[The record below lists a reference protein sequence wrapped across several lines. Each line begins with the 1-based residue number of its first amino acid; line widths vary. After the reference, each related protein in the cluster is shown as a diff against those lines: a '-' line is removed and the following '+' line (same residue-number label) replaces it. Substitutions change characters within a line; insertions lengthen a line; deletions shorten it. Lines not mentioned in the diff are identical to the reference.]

1 MIRSH
6 LILSLFFIASV
17 ATPAYSQVDESPQ
30 EPPYVQEDIDG
41 GFSLG
46 SDEEG
51 TAESS
56 QPTDDEDVLSFEKA
70 LQDES
75 TTPNEPSVAQ
85 PQEEDLNFDE
95 EESEVAPQYASPE
108 PDVVPAP
115 PVLNQEEPVKV
126 YKNSRGRVEYIEHPL
141 AAKGLMA
148 ITKDGSYIYRTQD
161 SAVHKHT
168 GAVRLGMMDPPKITA
183 ADGTTYEMMYSE
195 GQQPVFFFDYEWKP
209 FQKWGMLGLQMSVGA
224 LYATGNGRFADP
236 NLGNLTPKEQ
246 YTFLAMPLS
255 LGFVYRLEWMRRQ
268 WLAPYISAGGTYVGV
283 VEFRDDGKAP
293 SAVGTPGAYGGAG
306 MMFNVSALNRE
317 TAFTLRSEYGIS
329 NLWVSL
335 DYRYM
340 NTFSE
345 DVDFTSNILGAGI
358 IVDY

>member
-1 MIRSH
+1 MNKSH
-6 LILSLFFIASV
+6 LILSLFVIASL
-17 ATPAYSQVDESPQ
+17 ATPAHSQVDEAPQ

-41 GFSLG
+41 GFSFESEG
-46 SDEEG
+46 EG
-51 TAESS
+51 TAEFPQS
-56 QPTDDEDVLSFEKA
+56 TDDDEILSFEKA
-70 LQDES
+70 LSDES
-75 TTPNEPSVAQ
+75 TTSSEPSVAQ
-85 PQEEDLNFDE
+85 PQEDDLKFDE
-95 EESEVAPQYASPE
+95 ESESIPQYASPE
-108 PDVVPAP
+108 PDVIPAP
-115 PVLNQEEPVKV
+115 VVNQEEPVKV

-161 SAVHKHT
+161 NAVHKHT

-209 FQKWGMLGLQMSVGA
+209 FQKWGMLGVQMSIGA
-224 LYATGNGRFADP
+224 LYATGHGRFADP
-236 NLGNLTPKEQ
+236 NMGNLTPKEQ

-255 LGFVYRLEWMRRQ
+255 VGFVYRLEWMKRQ
-268 WLAPYISAGGTYVGV
+268 WLAPYVSGGGTYVGV
-283 VEFRDDGKAP
+283 IEFRDDGKTP

-306 MMFNVSALNRE
+306 MMFNISAINRD

-329 NLWVSL
+329 NLWVSV

-345 DVDFTSNILGAGI
+345 DVDFTSNIIGAGI

>member
-1 MIRSH
+1 MNK
-6 LILSLFFIASV
+6 LSLVLSLLIVTSYVLPVRA
-17 ATPAYSQVDESPQ
+17 QVDEAPQ

-41 GFSLG
+41 GFAIDS
-46 SDEEG
+46 EVEG
-51 TAESS
+51 TAGNSS
-56 QPTDDEDVLSFEKA
+56 AADDDEVLSFEQA
-70 LQDES
+70 LQDENS
-75 TTPNEPSVAQ
+75 FNEPSVAK
-85 PQEEDLNFDE
+85 PQEEDLKFDDE
-95 EESEVAPQYASPE
+95 DVEAVPQYASPE

-115 PVLNQEEPVKV
+115 DQYQEEPAKV

-161 SAVHKHT
+161 NSAHKHT

-209 FQKWGMLGLQMSVGA
+209 FQKWGMLGVQASIGA
-224 LYATGNGRFADP
+224 LYATGHGRFADP
-236 NLGNLTPKEQ
+236 NMGHLTPKEQ

-255 LGFVYRLEWMRRQ
+255 LGIIYRLEWMKRQ
-268 WLAPYISAGGTYVGV
+268 WIAPYVSGGGTYVGV
-283 VEFRDDGKAP
+283 VEFRDDGKTP
-293 SAVGTPGAYGGAG
+293 SLVGTPGAYGGAG
-306 MMFNVSALNRE
+306 MMFNISAINRE

-329 NLWVSL
+329 NLWVSV
-335 DYRYM
+335 DYRYL

-345 DVDFTSNILGAGI
+345 DVDFTSNIIGAGI